1 MNLKVI
7 GLDHKIAT
15 VEERE
20 AALRDLNG
28 LPGVLLSTCNR
39 VELYQLADNAASE
52 IAVRH
57 LFRVAAGL
65 DSQILGE
72 TEILGQVRKAAVNAE
87 GFLGQ
92 LFKTAVAV
100 GKRVREETDI
110 SRGNVSI
117 ASVAV
122 TIARRLL
129 DKGPKKKVL
138 LVGSGKIA
146 EAVLKNLLKSNYEFV
161 FVANRTF
168 DKAEQL
174 SEKIGGTAVR
184 FDRLVDEIEKADL
197 VMCSTS
203 APHLV
208 LKSDRIKKRKKPLL
222 VIDLAM
228 PRDVDPAVAAI
239 AGVKLLNLDDIK
251 EEINLNLLRRRIEA
265 VRAEQ
270 IVEQEVKLFCEK
282 YVSEAV
288 PAA

>member
-1 MNLKVI
+1 LRELK
-7 GLDHKIAT
+7 
-15 VEERE
+15 R
-20 AALRDLNG
+20 

-39 VELYQLADNAASE
+39 VELYQLADSAASE
-52 IAVRH
+52 VAVRH

-65 DSQILGE
+65 ESQILGE
-72 TEILGQVRKAAVNAE
+72 TEILGQVRKVAVNAE
-87 GFLGQ
+87 DLLGQ
-92 LFKTAVAV
+92 LFRSAVAV

-122 TIARRLL
+122 KIAKDQLVE
-129 DKGPKKKVL
+129 GAKKKTL
-138 LVGSGKIA
+138 IIGSGKIA

-168 DKAEQL
+168 DKAEEL
-174 SEKIGGTAVR
+174 SQRIGGSAVK
-184 FDRLVDEIEKADL
+184 FDRLADEIEGADL
-197 VMCSTS
+197 VICSTS

-208 LKSDRIKKRKKPLL
+208 LKADRIKKRKKPLL